1 MARGMDMQSIMR
13 QAQKMQADVARVQ
26 EELKET
32 MVEGVAGGGAVKVTA
47 SCANQICGIT
57 ISPDAVDPEDVE
69 MLEDMIM
76 AAINDAMSK
85 AGEIANSRMGAVTN
99 GLKLPF

>member
-26 EELKET
+26 EELRET
-32 MVEGVAGGGAVKVTA
+32 EVEGVAGGGAVKVTVT
-47 SCANQICGIT
+47 CANEVRAIS
-57 ISPDAVDPEDVE
+57 ISPEAVDPEDVE
-69 MLEDMIM
+69 MLEDMIL

-85 AGEIANSRMGAVTN
+85 AAEIGNSRMGAVTK
-99 GLKLPF
+99 GIKMPF